1 MTGARPGELDALR
14 WSCVRLD
21 ADEADLVEQWNA
33 KTRTFTDPKYG
44 AYTIALTDVPA
55 KCSLRMKRDST
66 GSPFVFS
73 TLRGSDYAPSSRI
86 HRWHRVRAAAGLG
99 HTTL

>member
-1 MTGARPGELDALR
+1 MDSLTTHARELTPPSFAAYLEFACVTGARPGELDALR

-44 AYTIALTDVPA
+44 A
-55 KCSLRMKRDST
+55 
-66 GSPFVFS
+66 
-73 TLRGSDYAPSSRI
+73 
-86 HRWHRVRAAAGLG
+86 
-99 HTTL
+99 